1 MSHLIDQIKH
11 TVDAT
16 IPDKEELTHGH
27 HPKLAY
33 FMLLVRNILV
43 GAAVILFIFALI
55 FHDFY
60 YTGKAIAYFCGA
72 GAYAVECLLLTDF
85 FRAKV
90 PHQEMFMIYC
100 FGPLYILLGISY
112 IL

>member
-1 MSHLIDQIKH
+1 MSQILEQIKH

-33 FMLLVRNILV
+33 FMLILRNFLV
-43 GAAVILFIFALI
+43 ASAVVLFALSI
-55 FHDFY
+55 FLHNVSHIL
-60 YTGKAIAYFCGA
+60 KAVAYFCGA
-72 GAYAVECLLLTDF
+72 GAYAFECLLLTDL
-85 FRAKV
+85 FRTKI
-90 PHQEMFMIYC
+90 PHQEMFMIYR
-100 FGPLYILLGISY
+100 FGPLYLLLGVSY

>member
-1 MSHLIDQIKH
+1 MSHLMEQIKH

-27 HPKLAY
+27 HPKIAY
-33 FMLLVRNILV
+33 AMLIVRNVIV
-43 GAAVILFIFALI
+43 AAAVVLFLLSLIL
-55 FHDFY
+55 HDVSS
-60 YTGKAIAYFCGA
+60 TLKAIAYFCGA
-72 GAYAVECLLLTDF
+72 AAYAFECLLLTDF
-85 FRAKV
+85 FRAEV

>member
-1 MSHLIDQIKH
+1 MPQILEQIKH

-33 FMLLVRNILV
+33 FMLVLRNLLVT
-43 GAAVILFIFALI
+43 AAVLLFLLSLFLHNASHTL
-55 FHDFY
+55 
-60 YTGKAIAYFCGA
+60 KAIAYFCGA
-72 GAYAVECLLLTDF
+72 GAYCFECLLLTDCF
-85 FRAKV
+85 QAKV

-100 FGPLYILLGISY
+100 FGPLYLLLGVSY

>member
-1 MSHLIDQIKH
+1 MSQILEQIKH
-11 TVDAT
+11 TVDVT

-33 FMLLVRNILV
+33 LMLILRNLLVSS
-43 GAAVILFIFALI
+43 AVVLFLLSFFLHSATHTL
-55 FHDFY
+55 
-60 YTGKAIAYFCGA
+60 KAVAYFCGA
-72 GAYAVECLLLTDF
+72 GAYAFECLLLTDL
-85 FRAKV
+85 FRTKV

-100 FGPLYILLGISY
+100 FGPLYLLLGVSY